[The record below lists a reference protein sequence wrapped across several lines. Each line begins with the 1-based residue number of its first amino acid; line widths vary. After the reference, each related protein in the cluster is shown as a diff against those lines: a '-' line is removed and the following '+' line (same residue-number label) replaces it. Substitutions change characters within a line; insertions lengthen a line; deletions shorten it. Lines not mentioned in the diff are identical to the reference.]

1 VYPAEN
7 RTISKDHRMKLSNRF
22 VNRTGKIALAPVAAL
37 IMMMSSHAIAQ
48 NATQGERPPQPEW
61 QKLCNENPK
70 TKEVICVTTR
80 QLLATTGQ
88 VLSSVMIQEKK
99 DSRKLLVAVP
109 PGMLIRQGLNVKI
122 DGASEKAV
130 TYSICVPNLCFGDVD
145 ITPDYVAAMK
155 KGSELVV
162 TATNQRGRQLNF
174 NVSLAGFTKSY
185 DGPGADPRKLQD
197 DAKKLQE
204 ELEKK
209 AEGAR
214 KKLIDAQQNQ

>member
-1 VYPAEN
+1 
-7 RTISKDHRMKLSNRF
+7 MKLSNRF

-37 IMMMSSHAIAQ
+37 VIMLSSPAIAQ

-99 DSRKLLVAVP
+99 DSKKLLVAVP
-109 PGMLIRQGLNVKI
+109 PGMLLRQGLNVKI
-122 DGASEKAV
+122 DGTNEKPV

-145 ITPDYVAAMK
+145 ITPEFVAAMK
-155 KGSELVV
+155 KGSELIV

-185 DGPGADPRKLQD
+185 DGPGADPKELQA
-197 DAKKLQE
+197 DAVKLQE

-209 AEGAR
+209 AKGAR
-214 KKLIDAQQNQ
+214 EKLIDAQQNQ